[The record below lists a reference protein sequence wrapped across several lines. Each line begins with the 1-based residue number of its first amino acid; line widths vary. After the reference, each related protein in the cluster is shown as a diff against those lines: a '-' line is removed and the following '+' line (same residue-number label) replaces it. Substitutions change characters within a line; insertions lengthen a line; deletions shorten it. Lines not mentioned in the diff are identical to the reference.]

1 MSIKIILYCLFIPFS
16 IWIITSTNLDKIFK
30 KNSVMQIHCL
40 YLSLSLALSYLLVNF
55 LVDLVDIYSTMS
67 FL

>member
-30 KNSVMQIHCL
+30 KNSVMQIHFL

-55 LVDLVDIYSTMS
+55 LVDIYSTMS
-67 FL
+67 LL

>member
-30 KNSVMQIHCL
+30 KNSAMQIHCL

-55 LVDLVDIYSTMS
+55 LVDIYSTMS
-67 FL
+67 LL

>member
-1 MSIKIILYCLFIPFS
+1 MSIKLILYCLFIPFC

-40 YLSLSLALSYLLVNF
+40 YLALSLALSYLLVNF
-55 LVDLVDIYSTMS
+55 FIDIYNTMS
-67 FL
+67 LL